1 MARRKK
7 AVRHDLSPLELDVMN
22 VIWQLG
28 ECTSAQVIEEF
39 QKTRDL
45 ANTTIRTV
53 MSNIRRKGYI
63 EMVPSVES
71 RIHFRPRVSR
81 EQVARRTLKEMV
93 GKLFAGSPREA
104 IAFLLEDETLDPG
117 ELDEIRKMIDAYD
130 DAEEDTR

>member
-1 MARRKK
+1 
-7 AVRHDLSPLELDVMN
+7 
-22 VIWQLG
+22 
-28 ECTSAQVIEEF
+28 
-39 QKTRDL
+39 
-45 ANTTIRTV
+45 
-53 MSNIRRKGYI
+53 
-63 EMVPSVES
+63 
-71 RIHFRPRVSR
+71 VSR